1 MPAANTYSPV
11 ADLIA
16 QGGRNPGTYRQDKRN
31 AHTDQ
36 GRNCHRLG
44 QNCGPEELAV
54 AAVFYQDE
62 GASSARSGAVSER
75 EKVLSKLE
83 RYLTIR
89 NRISNGLAVTIIEE
103 LIKETEERLA
113 QIENNVADQKALT
126 PTLGEVPE

>member
-1 MPAANTYSPV
+1 M
-11 ADLIA
+11 
-16 QGGRNPGTYRQDKRN
+16 G
-31 AHTDQ
+31 
-36 GRNCHRLG
+36 
-44 QNCGPEELAV
+44 
-54 AAVFYQDE
+54 
-62 GASSARSGAVSER
+62 ER
-75 EKVLSKLE
+75 EKLLSKLE